1 MNDKKPTIQDI
12 VKYALDHDLIDFH
25 RLNQK
30 QKNVIDD
37 ICKCRTEKAGCNV
50 DACCTCGYK
59 RIHYNSCRNPSCP
72 MCQRMKCEEWVDKND
87 YYTLNITYYHVV
99 FTIPSELNPYFLRD
113 QKFSYN
119 CLFKAVSR
127 TLTSLAKDP
136 KYLGGKIGITAV
148 LHTWSSTL
156 GFHPHIH
163 CIVSGGGVNE
173 SEEWISKDRFLFP
186 VQVLSKLFRGKFL
199 NLFRKKYPRE
209 VLEDT
214 KEFDDVISACYQ
226 KDWVVYTKE
235 PFRNPDAVLRYLG
248 RYTHKIAIS
257 NGRIVSFEDGNV
269 TFKYKDYAN
278 GSVIKEMTLS
288 AKEFVRRFLMHVPP
302 ERFTRIRYYGFM
314 GNAKRVERFKRLRE
328 ITNTPAKG
336 EYVRDKWKILKKLIG
351 RDPRYC
357 PKCNSLLTVT
367 KCVIVSVPLEELRL
381 E

>member
-1 MNDKKPTIQDI
+1 MNEKKATIQDI
-12 VKYALDHDLIDFH
+12 VKYAWDHDLIDFN

-30 QKNVIDD
+30 QRKVVDD
-37 ICKCRTEKAGCNV
+37 ICMCRTEAAGCNIET
-50 DACCTCGYK
+50 CTCGYK

-72 MCQRMKCEEWVDKND
+72 MCQRMKCEEWIEKND
-87 YYTLNITYYHVV
+87 YYTLNTTYYHVV
-99 FTIPSELNPYFLRD
+99 FTIPSELNPYFLRAP
-113 QKFSYN
+113 KFSYN

-127 TLTSLAKDP
+127 TLICLAKDP

-148 LHTWSSTL
+148 LHTWSSSL

-163 CIVSGGGVNE
+163 CIVSGGGINE
-173 SEEWISKDRFLFP
+173 SEEWIGKDRFLFP

-199 NLFRKKYPRE
+199 NLFRKKYPKDM
-209 VLEDT
+209 LENI
-214 KEFDDVISACYQ
+214 KEFDDVISTCYQ

-235 PFRNPDAVLRYLG
+235 PFMNPNAVLKYLG

-257 NGRIVSFEDGNV
+257 NGRIVSFENGNV
-269 TFKYKDYAN
+269 TFRYKDYAH

-288 AKEFVRRFLMHVPP
+288 AKEFVRRYLMHVPP

-314 GNAKRVERFKRLRE
+314 GNAKRAERFKKLRE

-336 EYVRDKWKILKKLIG
+336 EYKRDIWKIVKKLIG

-357 PKCNSLLTVT
+357 PKCNSLLQTCKFT
-367 KCVIVSVPLEELRL
+367 IREVPLEEMRL